1 MDSIGAHFDQIAEE
15 EQRLLGIRSAESKWT
30 GSLLLA
36 VDLSCTALI
45 LIFAVILMREGRR
58 SSRQLEHALCA
69 TKAVNESLEAAV
81 TERTEHLLAAH
92 EKLRHSASVL
102 ESTFV
107 STAEAVLVVDNAGEI
122 VLSNS
127 AAERLP
133 HYCPGMTIAE
143 LRAQNVTYKSAGLR
157 PRSLLPD
164 FIQPTAYLFLI
175 SVVQRS

>member
-1 MDSIGAHFDQIAEE
+1 LARTSIKSPRR

-36 VDLSCTALI
+36 VDLSCTGLI

-69 TKAVNESLEAAV
+69 TKAADESLEAAV

-122 VLSNS
+122 LSNS
-127 AAERLP
+127 AADRLL

-143 LRAQNVTYKSAGLR
+143 LRAQNVTYKSGGLR